1 MYMENKECLV
11 TGDPFVDAGG
21 LALQVLKNKFP
32 NKSKMELIE
41 FVTDIYVDKWN
52 GKIDS
57 IQLNSEIT
65 HNSRKGNEKKIAALG
80 FFKNL
85 SDNKQEQINSFCR
98 ICGNE
103 GVLIGAGRE
112 RFCLS
117 GSGGL
122 VNFHHGHEEG
132 VMICK
137 ECSAKLFFLPL
148 IVMQMGKY
156 LSLLHTQNENS
167 RKYWAEVTVNAN
179 LNKIGRNL
187 SEGIIKSEYSN
198 PRNAIFNIAVEII
211 TKFES
216 ESEYIQLFHFTNFG
230 ASPDC
235 DIYLL
240 PNPVFSFM
248 SKVLRYCRRD
258 WFNFVRRH
266 YHIKKSSWEHMSQT
280 WIKKDNSTFEETE
293 FRNNPNDVF
302 EALLTGKTIL
312 GKLRKFYKESY
323 QKNISINPMLAI
335 YYLAEVKSMKQEQID
350 LIKRI
355 GNTIFKQLQEDVSN
369 KKYLTMIEGSGKA
382 YQLRSVILRIVK
394 KNYNNGEKKP
404 VVTLS
409 EYVNYLFPDGQ
420 YWGEVRDLL
429 LIFLYEL
436 LHKEN
441 IDIFKTDDND
451 LADTEIQTLEM

>member
-1 MYMENKECLV
+1 MYVENRECLV

-41 FVTDIYVDKWN
+41 FVTDIYVDKWK

-65 HNSRKGNEKKIAALG
+65 HNSRKGNEKKIAALEY
-80 FFKNL
+80 FKNL
-85 SDNKQEQINSFCR
+85 REKNIEGPTGYCR
-98 ICGNE
+98 TCGNE
-103 GVLIGAGRE
+103 GFLICAGRE

-117 GSGGL
+117 GSGSL
-122 VNFHHGHEEG
+122 VNFNHGHEKG
-132 VMICK
+132 LMICGK
-137 ECSAKLFFLPL
+137 CSEKLFFLPL
-148 IVMQMGKY
+148 IVMQMGKN
-156 LSLLHTQNENS
+156 LSLIHTQNGDI
-167 RKYWAEVTVNAN
+167 RKYWAAITVNAN
-179 LNKIGRNL
+179 LNKIGRHL

-211 TKFES
+211 TKYES
-216 ESEYIQLFHFTNFG
+216 ESGYIQLFHFTNFG
-230 ASPDC
+230 SSPDC

-248 SKVLRYCRRD
+248 SKALRYCRKD
-258 WFNFVRRH
+258 WFNYVKRY
-266 YHIKKSSWEHMSQT
+266 YHIKKSSWDDMSQT
-280 WIKKDNSTFEETE
+280 WLKKDNSAFEETE
-293 FRNNPNDVF
+293 FKNNPNDVF

-323 QKNISINPMLAI
+323 QKSISISPLLAI
-335 YYLAEVKSMKQEQID
+335 YYLAEVKNMKQEQID

-355 GNTIFKQLQEDVSN
+355 GNTIFKQLQEDGSN
-369 KKYLTMIEGSGKA
+369 KKYLTMIEGSSKA

-394 KNYNNGEKKP
+394 KNYNKGEKDP

-451 LADTEIQTLEM
+451 FADTEDQTLEI

>member
-1 MYMENKECLV
+1 MYVENRECLV

-57 IQLNSEIT
+57 IQLNSKIT
-65 HNSRKGNEKKIAALG
+65 HNSKKGKAKKIAALEY
-80 FFKNL
+80 FKNL
-85 SDNKQEQINSFCR
+85 ENNKLEGTSGFCR
-98 ICGNE
+98 TCGNE
-103 GVLIGAGRE
+103 GFLIGAGRE
-112 RFCLS
+112 QFCLS

-122 VNFHHGHEEG
+122 VNFHHGHEKG

-137 ECSAKLFFLPL
+137 ECSEKLFFLPL

-167 RKYWAEVTVNAN
+167 QKYWAEITVIAN

-198 PRNAIFNIAVEII
+198 PKNAIFNIAIEII
-211 TKFES
+211 TKYES
-216 ESEYIQLFHFTNFG
+216 ESGYIQLFHFTNFG
-230 ASPDC
+230 SSPDC

-248 SKVLRYCRRD
+248 SKALRYCRRD
-258 WFNFVRRH
+258 WFNFVKRY
-266 YHIKKSSWEHMSQT
+266 YHIKKSSWDDMSQT
-280 WIKKDNSTFEETE
+280 WLKKDDSAFEETE
-293 FRNNPNDVF
+293 FKNNPNDVF

-323 QKNISINPMLAI
+323 QKNISISPLLAI
-335 YYLAEVKSMKQEQID
+335 YYLTEVKNMKQEQID

-355 GNTIFKQLQEDVSN
+355 GNTIFKQLQEDGSN
-369 KKYLTMIEGSGKA
+369 KKYLTMIEGSSKA

-394 KNYNNGEKKP
+394 KNYNNGEKDP

-441 IDIFKTDDND
+441 IDIFKTDDHY
-451 LADTEIQTLEM
+451 LADTEDQTLEI